1 MYRLFFKRFFDV
13 ILSCCLLIVVLPI
26 LLLCAVLI
34 KLDSRGPVFFLQER
48 AGMGESI
55 IMVYK
60 LRTMT
65 DKMRA
70 TTNEI
75 FAGNAEVTRIGL
87 YLRKYKVDELPQLL
101 NVLIGNLSLIG
112 PRPLLPETIAGLN
125 EYEKKRTHVKPGLSG
140 LAQVNGNIYITRE
153 ERLKYDVEY
162 VENLSF
168 ILDVKILLK
177 TILVIFKG
185 EEKFKKK

>member
-1 MYRLFFKRFFDV
+1 MK
-13 ILSCCLLIVVLPI
+13 
-26 LLLCAVLI
+26 
-34 KLDSRGPVFFLQER
+34 
-48 AGMGESI
+48 
-55 IMVYK
+55 
-60 LRTMT
+60 
-65 DKMRA
+65 
-70 TTNEI
+70 
-75 FAGNAEVTRIGL
+75 
-87 YLRKYKVDELPQLL
+87 
-101 NVLIGNLSLIG
+101 
-112 PRPLLPETIAGLN
+112 
-125 EYEKKRTHVKPGLSG
+125 KKRTHVKPGLSG